1 MANETMLNENEPMD
15 VVEQLYPTLPNPT
28 RTPPPKQQQ
37 QQPPQSLALTPA
49 SSLSSSSL
57 LIPSQNVETLS
68 TINVTAED
76 IRIGADN
83 KSVIFDVLAH
93 IKRPSGLLIVSSPHC
108 PMCQIVMPK
117 YIKKASEDATAVYA
131 VAALNDNL
139 IEKLLSVN
147 IEIPHIPYFFALDSY
162 GAIMEPVLVDDLK
175 IDEDEIYNAAHH
187 YLNQKQSIIT
197 SDRENQVCTD
207 EKNVIGFS
215 NGLKW
220 SRKRLRVDGRG
231 GDDDD
236 DGDSDKNNKTKS
248 SGSPS
253 PQYIVNNT
261 NYTESQSHLRMFGNF
276 NHGYMII

>member
-28 RTPPPKQQQ
+28 PTPPPPQQQ
-37 QQPPQSLALTPA
+37 QPQSLALTPA
-49 SSLSSSSL
+49 SSSSSL

-131 VAALNDNL
+131 IAALNDNL

-187 YLNQKQSIIT
+187 YLNHKQSTIT

-231 GDDDD
+231 SDDDD
-236 DGDSDKNNKTKS
+236 DSDKNNKTKP
-248 SGSPS
+248 SGS